1 MVLEPLG
8 SSGESMDTH
17 HKVTKDGNLPTG
29 IAAKLRHSVGAP
41 FCAASECS
49 LSTNSSD
56 LDTTATPGQVKST

>member
-8 SSGESMDTH
+8 SSVESMDIH
-17 HKVTKDGNLPTG
+17 NKVTKDRNLPTG
-29 IAAKLRHSVGAP
+29 IAAKLRHSVGAS

-56 LDTTATPGQVKST
+56 LYTTATLVQV